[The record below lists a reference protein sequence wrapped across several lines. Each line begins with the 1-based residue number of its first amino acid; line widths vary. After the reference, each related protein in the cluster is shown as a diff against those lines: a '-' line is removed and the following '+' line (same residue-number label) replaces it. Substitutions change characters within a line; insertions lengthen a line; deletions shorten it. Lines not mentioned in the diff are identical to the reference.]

1 MIVRLGKLEYNEQ
14 MLEKIRQTL
23 APNKDS
29 LVKKPSR
36 WWPHISFKRDKRA
49 REAVDQLM
57 ESSRL
62 EPSFFVMSGL
72 SAILATLG
80 ILLNDIPI
88 LIAAMVLAPLLN
100 PVLACAAGFAINN
113 KTLVW
118 YALKSFIGSV
128 VFVILVSAAL
138 VFVLNNLGHEFDITL
153 FADKFKRFDQLLFLA
168 AFVSGFAGV
177 YSWLKATNSSN
188 LVGVAIA
195 VSLIPFVSFFGIL
208 LGLQEFAL
216 MNHYWQPF
224 TINLIT
230 ILVGATSAFLMLGF
244 SRKKK
249 VLDHEVEQKKE
260 D

>member
-1 MIVRLGKLEYNEQ
+1 MFKKFK
-14 MLEKIRQTL
+14 EKISSQGED
-23 APNKDS
+23 K
-29 LVKKPSR
+29 VKSAFK
-36 WWPHISFKRDKRA
+36 WWQHLPFKRDKRA

-57 ESSRL
+57 ENSRL
-62 EPSFFVMSGL
+62 EASFFVMSGL

-118 YALKSFIGSV
+118 YALKSFVGSV

-138 VFVLNNLGHEFDITL
+138 VFVLDNIGYDFDIST
-153 FADKFKRFDQLLFLA
+153 FADKFKRFDHLLFLA

-177 YSWLKATNSSN
+177 YSWLKATNTSN

-195 VSLIPFVSFFGIL
+195 VSLIPFVSFFGVL
-208 LGLQEFAL
+208 LGLQEYGL
-216 MNHYWQPF
+216 INSYWQPF
-224 TINLIT
+224 VINLIT
-230 ILVGATSAFLMLGF
+230 ILVGATSAFLILGF
-244 SRKKK
+244 SRQKES
-249 VLDHEVEQKKE
+249 LDKEVEHNKE

>member
-1 MIVRLGKLEYNEQ
+1 MFKIFKTGKE
-14 MLEKIRQTL
+14 EKF
-23 APNKDS
+23 K
-29 LVKKPSR
+29 
-36 WWPHISFKRDKRA
+36 WWEKLPFKRDKRA

-62 EPSFFVMSGL
+62 EASFFVMSGL

-100 PVLACAAGFAINN
+100 PVLACAAGLAINN
-113 KTLVW
+113 KTLVC

-128 VFVILVSAAL
+128 VFVILVSATL
-138 VFVLNNLGHEFDITL
+138 VLLLDNIGYDFDISPYSE
-153 FADKFKRFDQLLFLA
+153 KFRRFDHLLFLA
-168 AFVSGFAGV
+168 AFISGFAGV
-177 YSWLKATNSSN
+177 YSWLKATNTSN

-195 VSLIPFVSFFGIL
+195 VSLIPFVSFFGVL
-208 LGLQEFAL
+208 LGLQEFEII
-216 MNHYWQPF
+216 NHYWQPF
-224 TINLIT
+224 AINLAT

-244 SRKKK
+244 SRQKKS
-249 VLDHEVEQKKE
+249 LDQEVEQNKE

>member
-1 MIVRLGKLEYNEQ
+1 MF
-14 MLEKIRQTL
+14 EKITKNIKNVGEDAQKERF
-23 APNKDS
+23 K
-29 LVKKPSR
+29 
-36 WWPHISFKRDKRA
+36 WWSFVPFKRDKKA
-49 REAVDQLM
+49 REAVDKLM

-118 YALKSFIGSV
+118 YALKSFVGSV
-128 VFVILVSAAL
+128 VFVILVSAML
-138 VFVLNNLGHEFDITL
+138 VFVLDNMGYDFDITTYV
-153 FADKFKRFDQLLFLA
+153 DKFKRFDHLLFLA

-177 YSWLKATNSSN
+177 YSWLKATNASN

-195 VSLIPFVSFFGIL
+195 VSLIPFVSFFGVL
-208 LGLQEFAL
+208 LGLQEFSL
-216 MNHYWQPF
+216 INYYWQPF
-224 TINLIT
+224 MINLVT
-230 ILVGATSAFLMLGF
+230 ILVGATSAFLLLGF
-244 SRKKK
+244 SRQKRA
-249 VLDHEVEQKKE
+249 LDQEVEQNKE

>member
-1 MIVRLGKLEYNEQ
+1 MFKKWREQ
-14 MLEKIRQTL
+14 KTGSAEG
-23 APNKDS
+23 S
-29 LVKKPSR
+29 VKKTFK
-36 WWPHISFKRDKRA
+36 WWHKLPFKRDKQA
-49 REAVDQLM
+49 REAVDKLM

-62 EPSFFVMSGL
+62 EPSFFVMSAL

-118 YALKSFIGSV
+118 YALKSFIGAV
-128 VFVILVSAAL
+128 LFVILVSAAL
-138 VFVLNNLGHEFDITL
+138 VFVLDNIGYNFDITL
-153 FADKFKRFDQLLFLA
+153 FADKFKRFDHLLFLA

-177 YSWLKATNSSN
+177 YSWLRATNSSN

-195 VSLIPFVSFFGIL
+195 VSLIPFVSFFGVL
-208 LGLQEFAL
+208 LGLQELAL
-216 MNHYWQPF
+216 INAYWQPF
-224 TINLIT
+224 IINLIT
-230 ILVGATSAFLMLGF
+230 ILVGATSAFLLLGF

-249 VLDHEVEQKKE
+249 SLDQEVEQNKE

>member
-1 MIVRLGKLEYNEQ
+1 
-14 MLEKIRQTL
+14 MLEKIVETL
-23 APNKDS
+23 KGNPREKAKE
-29 LVKKPSR
+29 KFR
-36 WWPHISFKRDKRA
+36 WWAYLPFKRNKAA
-49 REAVDQLM
+49 REAVDKLM

-118 YALKSFIGSV
+118 YALKSFVGSV
-128 VFVILVSAAL
+128 IFVILVSATL
-138 VFVLNNLGHEFDITL
+138 VYTLVSMGYVFDISNYIE
-153 FADKFKRFDQLLFLA
+153 KFRRFDHLLFLA

-177 YSWLKATNSSN
+177 YSWLKATNASN

-195 VSLIPFVSFFGIL
+195 VSLIPFVSFFGVL
-208 LGLQEFAL
+208 LGLKEFSLIHA
-216 MNHYWQPF
+216 YWQPF
-224 TINLIT
+224 VINLIT
-230 ILVGATSAFLMLGF
+230 ILVGATSAFLWLGF
-244 SRKKK
+244 SRQKK
-249 VLDHEVEQKKE
+249 VLDHEVEQLNG

>member
-1 MIVRLGKLEYNEQ
+1 MIVRLRKLEYNRE
-14 MLEKIRQTL
+14 MLEKIKQTL
-23 APNKDS
+23 APNKNS
-29 LVKKPSR
+29 LIKKSFK
-36 WWPHISFKRDKRA
+36 WWPHIAFKRDKRA

-128 VFVILVSAAL
+128 MFVIFVSAAL
-138 VFVLNNLGHEFDITL
+138 VFVLDNIGYQLDISH
-153 FADKFKRFDQLLFLA
+153 FSDKFKRFDHLLFLA

-216 MNHYWQPF
+216 INQYWQPF
-224 TINLIT
+224 IINLVT
-230 ILVGATSAFLMLGF
+230 ILVGATTAFLMLGF
-244 SRKKK
+244 SRKKRA
-249 VLDHEVEQKKE
+249 LDHEVEQNKE

>member
-1 MIVRLGKLEYNEQ
+1 MFQKIKNTFKKRNEEAILNRFKWWEKL
-14 MLEKIRQTL
+14 
-23 APNKDS
+23 P
-29 LVKKPSR
+29 
-36 WWPHISFKRDKRA
+36 FKRDKQA
-49 REAVDQLM
+49 REAVDKLM
-57 ESSRL
+57 ENSKL
-62 EPSFFVMSGL
+62 ELSFFVMSGL

-138 VFVLNNLGHEFDITL
+138 VFILDNIGYDFDISL
-153 FADKFKRFDQLLFLA
+153 FADKFRRFDHLLFLA

-195 VSLIPFVSFFGIL
+195 VSLIPFVSFFGVL
-208 LGLQEFAL
+208 LGLQEFG
-216 MNHYWQPF
+216 MINNYWQPF
-224 TINLIT
+224 VINLLT
-230 ILVGATSAFLMLGF
+230 ILIGATSAFLLLGF
-244 SRKKK
+244 SRQKKS
-249 VLDHEVEQKKE
+249 LDQEVEQNNE

>member
-1 MIVRLGKLEYNEQ
+1 MFR
-14 MLEKIRQTL
+14 KIKETL
-23 APNKDS
+23 SQSSEETIKS
-29 LVKKPSR
+29 SFK
-36 WWPHISFKRDKRA
+36 WWAYLPFKRDKKA
-49 REAVDQLM
+49 REAVDKLM

-118 YALKSFIGSV
+118 YALKSFLGSV

-138 VFVLNNLGHEFDITL
+138 VFILDNTGYDFDITTY
-153 FADKFKRFDQLLFLA
+153 ADKFKRFDHLLFLA

-177 YSWLKATNSSN
+177 YSWLKATNASN

-195 VSLIPFVSFFGIL
+195 VSLIPFVSFFGVL
-208 LGLQEFAL
+208 LGLQEFSL
-216 MNHYWQPF
+216 INNYWQPF
-224 TINLIT
+224 IINLIT
-230 ILVGATSAFLMLGF
+230 ILVGATSAFLILGF
-244 SRKKK
+244 SRQKRS
-249 VLDHEVEQKKE
+249 LDHEVEQNKE

>member
-1 MIVRLGKLEYNEQ
+1 MFQKIKNTFKKRNEEAILNRFKWWEKL
-14 MLEKIRQTL
+14 
-23 APNKDS
+23 P
-29 LVKKPSR
+29 
-36 WWPHISFKRDKRA
+36 FKRDKQS
-49 REAVDQLM
+49 REAVDKLM
-57 ESSRL
+57 ENSKL
-62 EPSFFVMSGL
+62 ELSFFVMSGL

-138 VFVLNNLGHEFDITL
+138 VFILDNIGYDFDISL
-153 FADKFKRFDQLLFLA
+153 FADKFRRFDHLLFLA

-195 VSLIPFVSFFGIL
+195 VSLIPFVSFFGVL
-208 LGLQEFAL
+208 LGLQEFG
-216 MNHYWQPF
+216 MINNYWQPF
-224 TINLIT
+224 VINLLT
-230 ILVGATSAFLMLGF
+230 ILIGATSAFLLLGF
-244 SRKKK
+244 SRQKKS
-249 VLDHEVEQKKE
+249 LDQEVEQNKE

>member
-1 MIVRLGKLEYNEQ
+1 MFQKIKNTFKKRNEEAILNRFKWWEKL
-14 MLEKIRQTL
+14 R
-23 APNKDS
+23 
-29 LVKKPSR
+29 
-36 WWPHISFKRDKRA
+36 FKRDKQS
-49 REAVDQLM
+49 REAVDKLM
-57 ESSRL
+57 ENSKL
-62 EPSFFVMSGL
+62 ELSFFVMSGL

-138 VFVLNNLGHEFDITL
+138 VFILDNIGYDFDISL
-153 FADKFKRFDQLLFLA
+153 FADKFRRFDHLLFLA

-195 VSLIPFVSFFGIL
+195 VSLIPFVSFFGVL
-208 LGLQEFAL
+208 LGLQEFG
-216 MNHYWQPF
+216 MINNYWQPF
-224 TINLIT
+224 VINLLT
-230 ILVGATSAFLMLGF
+230 ILIGATSAFLLLGF
-244 SRKKK
+244 SRQKKS
-249 VLDHEVEQKKE
+249 LDQEVEQNKE

>member
-1 MIVRLGKLEYNEQ
+1 VSVAKLEYNKV
-14 MLEKIRQTL
+14 MFKKITRGIKARTEETI
-23 APNKDS
+23 K
-29 LVKKPSR
+29 VKFK
-36 WWPHISFKRDKRA
+36 WWTHLPFKRDKRA

-57 ESSRL
+57 GSSRL

-100 PVLACAAGFAINN
+100 PVLACAAGVAINN

-118 YALKSFIGSV
+118 YALKSFLGSV

-138 VFVLNNLGHEFDITL
+138 VFLLDNIGYDFDISL
-153 FADKFKRFDQLLFLA
+153 YVDKFKRFDHLLFLA

-195 VSLIPFVSFFGIL
+195 VSLIPFVSFFGVL
-208 LGLQEFAL
+208 LGLQEFGL
-216 MNHYWQPF
+216 INYYWQPF
-224 TINLIT
+224 IINLIT
-230 ILVGATSAFLMLGF
+230 ILVGATTAFLMLGF
-244 SRKKK
+244 SRQKKE
-249 VLDHEVEQKKE
+249 LDHEVEQNKE